1 MPCKFH
7 RCVQP
12 REYSPRTD
20 ADSCNRTSTLEET
33 SIRYVAEEN
42 IKIIT
47 PEVPRVLMSTAGR
60 YFKRWDQ
67 ETKEFVSNVR
77 DEYPED

>member
-1 MPCKFH
+1 M
-7 RCVQP
+7 
-12 REYSPRTD
+12 
-20 ADSCNRTSTLEET
+20 
-33 SIRYVAEEN
+33 AEEN